1 MYGVSV
7 DKEYRED
14 TILGIF
20 VWAEKKNTHTQEMPN
35 GPNKRSLYFE
45 N

>member
-20 VWAEKKNTHTQEMPN
+20 VWAEKKKSHTQEMPN
-35 GPNKRSLYFE
+35 GPNKKIFIF
-45 N
+45 